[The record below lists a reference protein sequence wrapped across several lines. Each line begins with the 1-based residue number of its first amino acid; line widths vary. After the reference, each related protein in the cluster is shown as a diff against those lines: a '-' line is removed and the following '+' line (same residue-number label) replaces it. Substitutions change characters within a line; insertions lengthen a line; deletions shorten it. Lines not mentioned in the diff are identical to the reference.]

1 MAQTVIGIFDNTG
14 EAQDAIKHL
23 VNNGFSRNNI
33 DVSAQSSTD
42 TTTSTRESRDDDD
55 SIGGFFRSLFGGN
68 DDESKRY
75 STVAR
80 RGCVVT
86 VHAQSNQEA
95 ERAADILDEYGA
107 VDVNE
112 RATQYGYSGQT
123 NTSTMDTT
131 STIDTD
137 RDRFDTTSRTA
148 DADTSIPIIEENLNV
163 GKRVVETG
171 GVRLRSRIIERP
183 VEESLRLREE
193 HVHVERRP
201 VNRPASEAD
210 LTTFQQGTIE
220 MTEHAEVPVVNK
232 ESRVVEEVS
241 LSKDVEEREEVIR
254 DTLRSTDVEVE
265 NLTADRDYNRT
276 TNESRSFDSDD
287 TIDLDNRNRT
297 RLDRDDDLNRPA
309 NL

>member
-1 MAQTVIGIFDNTG
+1 MAQTVIGIFDNSG
-14 EAQDAIKHL
+14 EAQTAVQHL
-23 VNNGFSRNNI
+23 VSNGFSRNNI
-33 DVSAQSSTD
+33 DVSAQSSD
-42 TTTSTRESRDDDD
+42 TTTTSKDRYDDDND
-55 SIGGFFRSLFGGN
+55 SIGGFFKSLFGGN
-68 DDESKRY
+68 DDDSTRY
-75 STVAR
+75 SSVAK

-112 RATQYGYSGQT
+112 RAAQYGYSSQT
-123 NTSTMDTT
+123 NAGMM
-131 STIDTD
+131 DTD
-137 RDRFDTTSRTA
+137 RDRLDTTSRTTDA
-148 DADTSIPIIEENLNV
+148 DASIPIIEENLNV

-171 GVRLRSRIIERP
+171 GVRLRSRIIEKP

-210 LTTFQQGTIE
+210 LNFQQGTIE

-241 LSKDVEEREEVIR
+241 LSKDVEEREEVVR
-254 DTLRSTDVEVE
+254 DTLRSTEVE
-265 NLTADRDYNRT
+265 EEKLTSDRNYNRT
-276 TNESRSFDSDD
+276 TNENRSFDADD